1 MAPSLKLTGVLK
13 EGLVLLS
20 FMVLVAVALPLLAAA
35 VFSTRFLFVGILA
48 AGAVLL
54 VASPAFRRYL
64 APVAAKARGLA
75 GLGLP
80 ADVHVGPQHSWA
92 RRAGEGRVAVGV
104 DDLLQKVFGPVDE
117 VVLPA
122 VGTAVRAF
130 EPLLTLRRGDRLL
143 EVRAPVDGTVR
154 RVNETLALDPELLNR
169 APYAAGW
176 AVELEA
182 PPRALANLRT
192 GKDAA
197 GWLRS
202 ELDRLVAAVAEP
214 AMVRTLQDGG
224 PIAPEFFRNLDDA
237 TFRKVAVELFGDR
250 RA

>member
-13 EGLVLLS
+13 EGLIILAL
-20 FMVLVAVALPLLAAA
+20 MALVAVALPLLAAG
-35 VFSTRFLFVGILA
+35 VFSTRFLFVGVVA
-48 AGAVLL
+48 AGVVLL

-64 APVAAKARGLA
+64 APTASRARGLA

-92 RRAGEGRVAVGV
+92 RTAADGRVAVGV

-117 VVLPA
+117 VTLPE
-122 VGTAVRAF
+122 VGTQVRAF
-130 EPLLTLRRGDRLL
+130 EPLLTLRRGDRVL

-154 RVNETLALDPELLNR
+154 AVNETLRLDAELLNR
-169 APYAAGW
+169 APYAEGW

-182 PPRALANLRT
+182 PKRALANLRV
-192 GKDAA
+192 GQDAA
-197 GWLRS
+197 GWLRT

-214 AMVRTLQDGG
+214 AVVRTLQDGG
-224 PIAPEFFRNLDDA
+224 PIAPEFFRDLDDA
-237 TFRKVAVELFGDR
+237 AYRKLAIEFFGHR
-250 RA
+250 